1 MIDYSRELKEQ
12 KQEVDRLVQKT
23 KKHKKAFEGLAE
35 GNIRV
40 SASNGCPQ
48 YYFTEKGS
56 GHEKYIPSKDKEFTR
71 RLVQRDYEEKALRKL
86 ESMQHDMDRFL
97 KKCDAKILDHLYD
110 NLCDGRKILV
120 TPLSLPDD
128 EYVKRWLESFP
139 GEQNPYPEQ
148 GKYETD
154 QGEIVRSKSEK
165 ILADMFH
172 KLKIPYRYEPK
183 VTLDNYK
190 SFYPDFACLNVRKR
204 KTVYWEHLGL
214 VSDADYATKNYA
226 KLESYERNGILL
238 GDTLLVSMETAQN
251 PLDLAL
257 IRKKIETFLK

>member
-1 MIDYSRELKEQ
+1 MIDYSRELREQ
-12 KQEVDRLVQKT
+12 KLEVDKIVQKAR
-23 KKHKKAFEGLAE
+23 KHKKAFEGLVE

-56 GHEKYIPSKDKEFTR
+56 QQEKYIPTKDKEFAR
-71 RLVQRDYEEKALRKL
+71 RLVQRDYEKKALRKL
-86 ESMQHDMDRFL
+86 ESMQRDMECFL
-97 KKCDAKILDHLYD
+97 KKYDAKILDRLYEK
-110 NLCDGRKILV
+110 LCDGRKTLV
-120 TPLSLPDD
+120 TPLAIPDD

-148 GKYETD
+148 GKYETE

-183 VTLDNYK
+183 VSLDHHKN
-190 SFYPDFACLNVRKR
+190 FYPDFACLNIRKR
-204 KTVYWEHLGL
+204 KTIYWEHLGL
-214 VSDADYATKNYA
+214 VCDTEYAMKNFA
-226 KLESYERNGILL
+226 KLEIYERNGILL
-238 GDTLLVSMETAQN
+238 GDTLLVSMETLEN
-251 PLDLAL
+251 PLDLVL
-257 IRKKIETFLK
+257 IRKKIEVFLK